1 MCTFWKFQ
9 LKFFWGKISFCNILD
24 ARQTTL
30 YAKHVT
36 TNYIWQLKYTSNL
49 IFRAIW
55 MSGGLNATPT
65 YNLKRTF
72 LSGNGAR
79 QAFHLYQ
86 KIRHTIKM
94 HITFWTISKYYFR
107 LSISANKLF
116 LFSSTGLVF
125 YLKL

>member
-1 MCTFWKFQ
+1 MNAKNELYYESLKTEIDFKWLRNKCVLFENFNS
-9 LKFFWGKISFCNILD
+9 KFFGGKISFCNILD

-65 YNLKRTF
+65 YHLKRTF
-72 LSGNGAR
+72 
-79 QAFHLYQ
+79 
-86 KIRHTIKM
+86 
-94 HITFWTISKYYFR
+94 
-107 LSISANKLF
+107 
-116 LFSSTGLVF
+116 V
-125 YLKL
+125 